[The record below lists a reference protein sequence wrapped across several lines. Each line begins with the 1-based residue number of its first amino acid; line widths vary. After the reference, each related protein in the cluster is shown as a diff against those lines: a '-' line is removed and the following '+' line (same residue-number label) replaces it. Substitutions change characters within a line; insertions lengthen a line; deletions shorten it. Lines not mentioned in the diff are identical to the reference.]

1 MISKFLNFIFATFI
15 FTMFLSCSNDD
26 QIIVDNAINAIKV
39 STGDIYPEFNPDIKD
54 YYITSLNTL
63 NTIQVTLEDFTSE
76 KTVYINDIK
85 VTNNNTSI
93 KLNIGEDLVVK
104 YKSLDNE
111 DIIYTIHYLPE
122 DLPKINLITKNNP
135 AEGYI
140 FINLFELSQ
149 TNNSDKNY
157 IAIIDNNGFPVYYK
171 KLNNFIINFNCFKTN
186 DNKMRYTYNDHTLG
200 KIIVMNEN
208 FETIK
213 ELELLPNSGHNGYR
227 TDNHDFIYFNDNH
240 YILPAYVNR
249 ANVDMTSYGGS
260 NSVEL
265 VDFVFQ
271 EIQNNQVIFEWNT
284 TNFPEFLQNTDPIYY
299 QQYATKPKVDYF
311 HFNSISIDPN
321 DNNFI
326 VTARHMNQIYK
337 IDRTNGQIIWR
348 FGGNNDDFN
357 LNGNEVISHPH
368 HATVLNNGNLL
379 LFDNGV
385 TKNPQ
390 QSRIVEFEL
399 NETNL
404 TANLVNEYRDLGRYF
419 DIMGSAQKL
428 NNGNYFIGWGGNITS
443 QVNANKSDITEIDS
457 NGNIVLDISF
467 TNNPN
472 SFTYS
477 YRALKYNIS
486 F

>member
-26 QIIVDNAINAIKV
+26 QIIVDNAIKV

-63 NTIQVTLEDFTSE
+63 NTIQVTLEDFTPE

-213 ELELLPNSGHNGYR
+213 ELELLPNNGHNGYR

-399 NETNL
+399 NDTNL

-428 NNGNYFIGWGGNITS
+428 NNGNYFIDWGGNITS